1 MFLLNAKLLK
11 KTSLFAIACA
21 SWVPMAALAF
31 PDAETHWGKECISAL
46 GDRQLVTGYPDG
58 TFRPDG
64 TLTRA
69 EFAVL
74 MLNAFPNAPIKRG
87 KVTFRD
93 VPATHWA
100 NKAIQ
105 DAYQRAF
112 FTGYPNRIFRPQQ
125 AIPRVQ
131 AIAVLSDA
139 LNGTAPSNANAI
151 VRDYYRDA
159 AKIPNYATGAIAAAS
174 LNSLVVNYPQVQ
186 QLEPNRS
193 ATRGEIAA
201 LLCRASSLYAVPP
214 ENIAGVRV
222 RQQKILPL
230 PGQLNRVPTFN
241 SNSPELIKQG
251 GILLSTFPGSD
262 KDVPKAHLNY
272 AFNGRFDIFSHHIAR
287 AETQGETRQP
297 FYQGILVHNPGDR
310 AVTVNILQG
319 ASYLG
324 TPDAPFID
332 LPSEVENPNN
342 TVYSG
347 PGSRVA
353 GEVLRSWRQGNLPET
368 VNIPPGESRMLM
380 NLPISIQR
388 APASNGRSTLMR
400 LNSSGEVYVAN
411 LAMKGLRPPSLAQW
425 ENLLE
430 TGGLAGP
437 RDSTPTPLD
446 PPRHATVFGRVAGVS
461 EGSQW
466 TATVTDD
473 DPGTAYLS
481 LPAPG
486 EAVSYALGT
495 VHLITLTTQ
504 QVQSARMLARYGDTA
519 YYAHSNYGIEYN
531 VTIPLKN
538 TSDRAQRVAIAF
550 ETPLKDEGGT
560 NRLLFKNPIGQRPY
574 FRGTL
579 RVSYERDRGVVE
591 TRYVHVVQRR
601 GHEGKPLVTLN
612 LPPDTT
618 REVKVDFI
626 YPADV
631 TPPQVLT
638 VKTLG
643 G

>member
-1 MFLLNAKLLK
+1 MCLFGAQVLK
-11 KTSLFAIACA
+11 KTSLFLAVGA
-21 SWVPMAALAF
+21 SWVPLVALAF
-31 PDAETHWGKECISAL
+31 PDAQRHWARSCIEAL
-46 GDRQLVTGYPDG
+46 GDRQRVTGYPDG
-58 TFRPDG
+58 TFRPQG
-64 TLTRA
+64 SVTRA

-74 MLNAFPNAPIKRG
+74 MLNAFPNAPIQRG
-87 KVTFRD
+87 KTTFRD

-112 FTGYPNRIFRPQQ
+112 FTGYPGGVFRPGE
-125 AIPRVQ
+125 AIARVQ

-139 LNGTAPSNANAI
+139 LNHTAPSDPSSI
-151 VRDYYRDA
+151 LRDYYRDA
-159 AKIPNYATGAIAAAS
+159 AAIPNYAKGAIAAAS

-186 QLEPNRS
+186 QLEPNRA

-201 LLCRASSLYAVPP
+201 LLCRASSLYHVPP
-214 ENIAGVRV
+214 EYIAGVRV
-222 RQQKILPL
+222 RSQPIRPL

-241 SNSPELIKQG
+241 SNSPELIEEG
-251 GILLSTFPGSD
+251 GILLSTFPGSG
-262 KDVPKAHLNY
+262 KRVPQAHLNY
-272 AFNGRFDIFSHHIAR
+272 AFNGRFDIFSHHLAR
-287 AETQGETRQP
+287 AETQAETQQP
-297 FYQGILVHNPGDR
+297 FYQGILIHNPSDR
-310 AVTVNILQG
+310 AVTVDILQA

-332 LPSEVENPNN
+332 LPSEVDNPNN

-347 PGSRVA
+347 PGSRIA
-353 GEVLRSWRQGNLPET
+353 GEVLRGGRQGQLPAQLT
-368 VNIPPGESRMLM
+368 IPPGESRMLM
-380 NLPISIQR
+380 NLPISIPR

-411 LAMKGLRPPSLAQW
+411 LALKAARDRPPSLAQW
-425 ENLLE
+425 QTLLE
-430 TGGLAGP
+430 TGGLAEP

-446 PPRHATVFGRVAGVS
+446 PPRHPTVFGRVAGVS

-466 TATVTDD
+466 TANLTDD
-473 DPGTAYLS
+473 TA
-481 LPAPG
+481 
-486 EAVSYALGT
+486 T
-495 VHLITLTTQ
+495 
-504 QVQSARMLARYGDTA
+504 
-519 YYAHSNYGIEYN
+519 
-531 VTIPLKN
+531 
-538 TSDRAQRVAIAF
+538 IAF

-560 NRLLFKNPIGQRPY
+560 NRLLFKNPIGQRPF

-579 RVSYERDRGVVE
+579 RVSYERDRGVSE
-591 TRYVHVVQRR
+591 TRYVHVVQHR
-601 GHEGKPLVTLN
+601 GHQAKPLVTFT
-612 LPPDTT
+612 LPPGTT

-638 VKTLG
+638 VRTLG

>member
-1 MFLLNAKLLK
+1 
-11 KTSLFAIACA
+11 
-21 SWVPMAALAF
+21 MAALAF
-31 PDAETHWGKECISAL
+31 PDARGHWANQCIEAL

-58 TFRPDG
+58 TFRPEG
-64 TLTRA
+64 PLTRA

-74 MLNAFPNAPIKRG
+74 MLNAFPNAAIKRG
-87 KVTFRD
+87 KTTFKD

-100 NKAIQ
+100 HEAIQ

-112 FTGYPNRIFRPQQ
+112 FTGYPGRIFRPQQ

-131 AIAVLSDA
+131 AIAVSSDA
-139 LNGTAPSNANAI
+139 LNHSAPSDPNSI
-151 VRDYYRDA
+151 LRDYYRDA
-159 AKIPNYATGAIAAAS
+159 AEIPPYAKGAIAAAS
-174 LNSLVVNYPQVQ
+174 LNSLVVNYPQVR
-186 QLEPNRS
+186 QLNPNRS

-201 LLCRASSLYAVPP
+201 LLCRASSIYAVPP
-214 ENIAGVRV
+214 EQIAGVRV
-222 RQQKILPL
+222 RQQPIRPL

-241 SNSPELIKQG
+241 SNSPELIKEG
-251 GILLSTFPGSD
+251 GILLSTFPGSGRR
-262 KDVPKAHLNY
+262 VPQAHLNY

-287 AETQGETRQP
+287 AETPAETRP
-297 FYQGILVHNPGDR
+297 FYQGILAYNPGDR
-310 AVTVNILQG
+310 AVAVEILQA

-324 TPDAPFID
+324 TPDAPFIN
-332 LPSEVENPNN
+332 LPPEVENPNN

-353 GEVLRSWRQGNLPET
+353 GDILRGWRQGQFPET
-368 VNIPPGESRMLM
+368 VTIPPGESRMLM
-380 NLPISIQR
+380 NLPISVRR

-411 LAMKGLRPPSLAQW
+411 LAMKAPRTGNGTYRSPSLAEW

-446 PPRHATVFGRVAGVS
+446 PPRHPTVFGRVAGVS

-466 TATVTDD
+466 TAKVTDD
-473 DPGTAYLS
+473 PRTAYLS
-481 LPAPG
+481 LPSPG
-486 EAVSYALGT
+486 EAISYVLGT

-504 QVQSARMLARYGDTA
+504 QIQSAKMLARYPDTA

-538 TSDRAQRVAIAF
+538 TSDRAQTATVAF
-550 ETPLKDEGGT
+550 ETPLKDEGGRD
-560 NRLLFKNPIGQRPY
+560 RLLFKNPIAQRSF

-579 RVSYERDRGVVE
+579 RVRYERDRGGVE
-591 TRYVHVVQRR
+591 TRYVHVVQPR
-601 GHEGKPLVTLN
+601 GHQGKPLVTLT
-612 LPPDTT
+612 LPPGTT
-618 REVKVDFI
+618 CEVKVDFI

-638 VKTLG
+638 VRTLG